1 MKRILYDVPR
11 WSIYLHRQARRL
23 EPGDIGDSGRR
34 RLEDELFERL
44 YAGELVPLPAR
55 KQDAPLRAWA
65 EGVHTACAEL
75 PAFTRLADEC
85 RGDADAATLALEELL
100 RELEPKLSEAPDA
113 QRLRPLLRGAC
124 ERASAA
130 IDELRDGVGGLQ
142 QVAFGRQAGT
152 GSVIGAPQSS
162 PASIGLARRLRDDER
177 LRRIALLAGRF
188 KRIGARKRRERVRHG
203 ADEIVDVELGADLG
217 RLLPA
222 ELARLTH
229 PRLRLAM
236 HRDLAERRCLQYRL
250 DGVESLGKGPLVV
263 CLDKSGSM
271 DGDPDIWATA
281 VALALLHVAHYERR
295 PFALLGFD
303 ERVKHEAIVR
313 HGESLPE
320 SALFVACGGGTN
332 IGNVLQRGLDIVEQH
347 PGALRRADIVLITD
361 GESPIDA
368 AAELRHRASQLG
380 VTILGFGIGIAPA
393 ALSAWCDD
401 AHAVER
407 LDGLDDATAGQLFA
421 R

>member
-11 WSIYLHRQARRL
+11 WSIYLHRQARGL
-23 EPGDIGDSGRR
+23 EAGDSGDTGRR

-44 YAGELVPLPAR
+44 YAGELQPLPER
-55 KQDAPLRAWA
+55 KRDAALRAWA
-65 EGVHTACAEL
+65 ESVHAACAEL
-75 PAFTRLADEC
+75 PAFARLADEC
-85 RGDADAATLALEELL
+85 RGDPDAAALAVEELL
-100 RELEPKLSEAPDA
+100 RELEPKLGEAPDA
-113 QRLRPLLRGAC
+113 QRLRPMLRGAC
-124 ERASAA
+124 QRASAA
-130 IDELRDGVGGLQ
+130 IEELRDGFGGLEH
-142 QVAFGRQAGT
+142 VAFGRAAGT
-152 GSVIGAPQSS
+152 GSVTGAPRPM
-162 PASIGLARRLRDDER
+162 PASVGLARRLRDDER

-188 KRIGARKRRERVRHG
+188 KRIAARKRRERVYHG
-203 ADEIVDVELGADLG
+203 ADEIVDIELGADLG

-263 CLDKSGSM
+263 CLDKSGSI
-271 DGDPDIWATA
+271 DGDPDVWATA
-281 VALALLHVAHYERR
+281 VALALLDVAHHERR

-313 HGESLPE
+313 HGEALPE
-320 SALFVACGGGTN
+320 AALFVACGGGTD
-332 IGNVLQRGLDIVEQH
+332 IGNVLRRGLNIIEEH

-368 AAELRHRASQLG
+368 APELRARAAQLG

-393 ALSAWCDD
+393 ALAAWCDE
-401 AHAVER
+401 AHGVER
-407 LDGLDDATAGQLFA
+407 LDSIDETTAGQLFA